1 MLIIEFLG
9 PPGSGKTYFK
19 KKLISKYFRFF
30 KVFDYRSINLYEDK
44 KNFFIK
50 IYFYLIKNTFVNKIK
65 KIFGLNNYKIN
76 FLSYFFK
83 EYNKNTNKL
92 INHKKNYDKY
102 KKIKNLIN
110 KSNFTISEKKL
121 FYKWAKEEIA
131 GSNFAKNSRMKNAIL
146 IESEGLIQRLFIYCF
161 KKKNKKKIIKSYLN
175 TIFLPKIL
183 IIFKKVYVNKKNR
196 IKIDQKEINET
207 IKIIELELKKR
218 KILIIKSS
226 EKIEETYKKISN
238 LLKI

>member
-50 IYFYLIKNTFVNKIK
+50 IYFYLIKNVFVNKIK

-92 INHKKNYDKY
+92 INHKKNNDKY

-131 GSNFAKNSRMKNAIL
+131 GANFAKNSRMKNAIL

-161 KKKNKKKIIKSYLN
+161 KKRNKKKIIKSYLN

-183 IIFKKVYVNKKNR
+183 IIFKKVYINKKNR

-226 EKIEETYKKISN
+226 DKIEETYKKISN

>member
-9 PPGSGKTYFK
+9 PPGSGKTHFK

-50 IYFYLIKNTFVNKIK
+50 IYFYLIKNVFVNKIK

-92 INHKKNYDKY
+92 INHKKNNDKY

-131 GSNFAKNSRMKNAIL
+131 GANFAKNSRMKNAIL

-161 KKKNKKKIIKSYLN
+161 KKRNKKKIIKSYLN

-183 IIFKKVYVNKKNR
+183 IIFKKVYINKKNR

-226 EKIEETYKKISN
+226 DKIEETYKKISN

>member
-121 FYKWAKEEIA
+121 F
-131 GSNFAKNSRMKNAIL
+131 
-146 IESEGLIQRLFIYCF
+146 
-161 KKKNKKKIIKSYLN
+161 
-175 TIFLPKIL
+175 
-183 IIFKKVYVNKKNR
+183 
-196 IKIDQKEINET
+196 
-207 IKIIELELKKR
+207 
-218 KILIIKSS
+218 
-226 EKIEETYKKISN
+226 
-238 LLKI
+238 

>member
-19 KKLISKYFRFF
+19 KKLISKYFKFF
-30 KVFDYRSINLYEDK
+30 KVFDYRSINLQEDK

-50 IYFYLIKNTFVNKIK
+50 IYFYLIKNIFIK
-65 KIFGLNNYKIN
+65 KIKEIFGLKNFKIN

-83 EYNKNTNKL
+83 QYNQNTNKL
-92 INHKKNYDKY
+92 INHRKNLDKY
-102 KKIKNLIN
+102 RKIRNLIN
-110 KSNFTISEKKL
+110 QSNFTISEKKL
-121 FYKWAKEEIA
+121 FLKWAKEEIA
-131 GSNFAKNSRMKNAIL
+131 GSNFAKNSKVKDAIL

-175 TIFLPKIL
+175 TIFLPDIL
-183 IIFKKVYVNKKNR
+183 IIFKKTYVQKKNR
-196 IKIDQKEINET
+196 IKINKKEINKT

-226 EKIEETYKKISN
+226 NKIEEIYKKISN
-238 LLKI
+238 LLKV

>member
-1 MLIIEFLG
+1 
-9 PPGSGKTYFK
+9 
-19 KKLISKYFRFF
+19 
-30 KVFDYRSINLYEDK
+30 
-44 KNFFIK
+44 
-50 IYFYLIKNTFVNKIK
+50 
-65 KIFGLNNYKIN
+65 
-76 FLSYFFK
+76 
-83 EYNKNTNKL
+83 
-92 INHKKNYDKY
+92 
-102 KKIKNLIN
+102 
-110 KSNFTISEKKL
+110 
-121 FYKWAKEEIA
+121 
-131 GSNFAKNSRMKNAIL
+131 MKNAIL

-196 IKIDQKEINET
+196 IKIDKKEINET

>member
-19 KKLISKYFRFF
+19 KKLISKYFKFF

-50 IYFYLIKNTFVNKIK
+50 IYFFLIKNTFVNKIK
-65 KIFGLNNYKIN
+65 EIFGLNNYKIN

-83 EYNKNTNKL
+83 QYNKNTNKL

-110 KSNFTISEKKL
+110 ESNFTVSEKKL

-131 GSNFAKNSRMKNAIL
+131 GSNFAKNSKMKNAIL

-175 TIFLPKIL
+175 TIFLPEIL
-183 IIFKKVYVNKKNR
+183 IIFKKIYVYKKNR
-196 IKIDQKEINET
+196 IKINQKEINKT
-207 IKIIELELKKR
+207 IKTIEHELKKR

-226 EKIEETYKKISN
+226 DKIEETYKKISN
-238 LLKI
+238 LL

>member
-19 KKLISKYFRFF
+19 KKLISKYFKFF
-30 KVFDYRSINLYEDK
+30 KIFDYRSINLQEDK

-50 IYFYLIKNTFVNKIK
+50 IYFYLIKNIFIK
-65 KIFGLNNYKIN
+65 KIKEIFGLKNFKIN

-83 EYNKNTNKL
+83 QYNQNTNKL
-92 INHKKNYDKY
+92 INHRKNLDKY
-102 KKIKNLIN
+102 KKIRNLIN
-110 KSNFTISEKKL
+110 QSNFTISEKKL
-121 FYKWAKEEIA
+121 FLKWAKEEIA
-131 GSNFAKNSRMKNAIL
+131 GSNFAKNSKVKDAIL

-175 TIFLPKIL
+175 TIFLPDIL
-183 IIFKKVYVNKKNR
+183 IIFKKTYVQKKNR
-196 IKIDQKEINET
+196 IKINKKEINKT

-226 EKIEETYKKISN
+226 NKIEEIYKKISN

>member
-183 IIFKKVYVNKKNR
+183 IIFKKVYVNKKNK